1 MTEDAVNGTVY
12 GVPLDGGPAVTLAT
26 SQHDARFM
34 AVDGA
39 NLYWADFNNGA
50 SGTIM
55 RVPIGGGTPITIS
68 ENQLGAR
75 AGASRS
81 HKTAHPDHRFRR
93 MPITQNGA
101 CRSPI
106 PAHRDRTKRR
116 IPIT

>member
-1 MTEDAVNGTVY
+1 VSKAKTETRREAEGK
-12 GVPLDGGPAVTLAT
+12 
-26 SQHDARFM
+26 
-34 AVDGA
+34 
-39 NLYWADFNNGA
+39 
-50 SGTIM
+50 I
-55 RVPIGGGTPITIS
+55 
-68 ENQLGAR
+68 AR

-116 IPIT
+116 IAIT